1 MRKIINRIALALG
14 FVPVAEVRADI
25 AAIAKDAEDAYRS
38 FDAEQFRRID
48 SENRLASL
56 ERVNRRMGLIV
67 EWMPEHQ
74 GYALTQISQ
83 LQGPGDVVNTAV
95 PVDLPLLK
103 KADLKAA

>member
-25 AAIAKDAEDAYRS
+25 AAIAKDAEDAYRA
-38 FDAEQFRRID
+38 FDAEQLRHLET
-48 SENRLASL
+48 ENKLNSL
-56 ERVNRRMGLIV
+56 LRCNRVMGLDV
-67 EWMPEHQ
+67 EWLPEYG
-74 GYALTQISQ
+74 GYALTQISR
-83 LQGPGDVVNTAV
+83 LSAPGGVVNTAV